1 MSNTKIT
8 YIISTIDKG
17 NAYEWISKHFDKSE
31 IQISY
36 ILLYR
41 KKTNLYNFLK
51 ENNIKV
57 YHIPFLGKRSY
68 FKSFLRILFILFKT
82 KPQVIHTHFFDAN
95 MIGLTAAWVL
105 GIKKRIYTRHHS
117 TFHHE
122 NFPKAVKYDKWANNI
137 STHIIAISVNVK
149 NILTYMEKV
158 PESKISLIYHGFKLS
173 IVKAKDQLKIESLN
187 IKYKLNNSAPIVGV
201 IARYINWKGIQY
213 IIPAFKKLLV
223 DYPNAKLVLA
233 NSVGPHIENI
243 QIALKTLSPDS
254 YIEIPFE
261 NDIFSLYP
269 SFDIYVH
276 VPINKEIEAFGQ
288 TYVEALAA
296 GVASIFTLS
305 GIGSDII
312 KDGFNALVV
321 NYKSSDDIYNKMII
335 LLTDKKLRN
344 RLIANGQKSVS
355 KFSFDKFVKALKFL
369 YQN

>member
-1 MSNTKIT
+1 
-8 YIISTIDKG
+8 
-17 NAYEWISKHFDKSE
+17 
-31 IQISY
+31 
-36 ILLYR
+36 
-41 KKTNLYNFLK
+41 
-51 ENNIKV
+51 
-57 YHIPFLGKRSY
+57 
-68 FKSFLRILFILFKT
+68 
-82 KPQVIHTHFFDAN
+82 

-158 PESKISLIYHGFKLS
+158 PESKISLIYHGFKLN

-254 YIEIPFE
+254 YVEIPFE

>member
-1 MSNTKIT
+1 M
-8 YIISTIDKG
+8 
-17 NAYEWISKHFDKSE
+17 
-31 IQISY
+31 
-36 ILLYR
+36 
-41 KKTNLYNFLK
+41 
-51 ENNIKV
+51 
-57 YHIPFLGKRSY
+57 
-68 FKSFLRILFILFKT
+68 
-82 KPQVIHTHFFDAN
+82 
-95 MIGLTAAWVL
+95 
-105 GIKKRIYTRHHS
+105 
-117 TFHHE
+117 
-122 NFPKAVKYDKWANNI
+122 
-137 STHIIAISVNVK
+137 
-149 NILTYMEKV
+149 
-158 PESKISLIYHGFKLS
+158 
-173 IVKAKDQLKIESLN
+173 
-187 IKYKLNNSAPIVGV
+187 
-201 IARYINWKGIQY
+201 
-213 IIPAFKKLLV
+213 V

-254 YIEIPFE
+254 YVEIPFE